1 MFDDANVDTFSSR
14 AIPDL
19 FRHPPIV
26 QDLLRT
32 HTSIEQDKVVHS
44 CLQLL
49 ADPLNPL
56 PDLKR
61 DAHVDFLNWALGIDK
76 DGEQLPKGFT
86 KMDASRPWLL
96 YWCLAGL
103 YALGEDLT
111 QYRPRLVST
120 LRSIQNPDGGF
131 GGGNGQI
138 SHLAPTY
145 AAVMSL
151 VMVGGKDALDLVD
164 RKSMWRFITSM
175 KKPHGG
181 FSMCKNGEEDVRGVY
196 CALSVIALLQLPLD
210 MPGGEIG
217 GLVEG
222 TAEYIGRCQTYEG
235 GLAGAPGGLEAHG
248 GYIFCGLASLS
259 ILGPPWEMFQ
269 K

>member
-1 MFDDANVDTFSSR
+1 
-14 AIPDL
+14 
-19 FRHPPIV
+19 
-26 QDLLRT
+26 
-32 HTSIEQDKVVHS
+32 
-44 CLQLL
+44 
-49 ADPLNPL
+49 
-56 PDLKR
+56 
-61 DAHVDFLNWALGIDK
+61 VDFLNWALGIDK